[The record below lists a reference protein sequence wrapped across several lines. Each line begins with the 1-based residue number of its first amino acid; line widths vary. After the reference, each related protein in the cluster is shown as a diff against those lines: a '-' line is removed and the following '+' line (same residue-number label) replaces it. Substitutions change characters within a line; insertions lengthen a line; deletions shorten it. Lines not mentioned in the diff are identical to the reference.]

1 MKQNNILE
9 TTRKPYAT
17 IILAATSVIFLVLT
31 FIFSKLTLVEG
42 RSFDEDKNTIYTT
55 VNIDITNLP
64 IAFETIAKGK
74 NETFYIVGN
83 GENEYIL
90 KLDDKQY
97 KKIREEYEKNEADFK
112 YHIVGRTY
120 PIFDNL
126 EKASQNTYNDNKG
139 EKVISSS
146 NYEEYFGQ
154 AYIDGT
160 ENLGMVIAGV
170 FFVLGCVMAVVA
182 LISVIEYIHTVIKLN
197 RAIKEYGKE
206 RLEEQLNDLET
217 RSYPRVGAYLTKQY
231 LISNSVDFKVISY
244 DDILWMYL
252 LNRRMNFISIG
263 IFIMVATKDGKC
275 QPVVCGRNK
284 RALEKV
290 ILEIYE
296 KNPAIWLGYT
306 KENQNGYREYVKYL
320 RQNR

>member
-1 MKQNNILE
+1 MKQKNVLE
-9 TTRKPYAT
+9 TTKRPYG
-17 IILAATSVIFLVLT
+17 IILFAALTIVFLLLA
-31 FIFSKLTLVEG
+31 FIFSKMSLVEG
-42 RSFDEDKNTIYTT
+42 RSFDDDKNTIYTT

-64 IAFETIAKGK
+64 IAFETIAKGE
-74 NETFYIVGN
+74 NETFYFADNN
-83 GENEYIL
+83 GNEYIL
-90 KLDDKQY
+90 KLNEKQY
-97 KKIREEYEKNEADFK
+97 KKIQEEYEKNGADFE

-139 EKVISSS
+139 EEIITSL

-160 ENLGMVIAGV
+160 ENMGMIVGGV
-170 FFVLGCVMAVVA
+170 FSILGCVMAVVV
-182 LISVIEYIHTVIKLN
+182 LICIIEYIHTIIKLN

-206 RLEEQLNDLET
+206 KLEKLLNDSET
-217 RSYPRVGAYLTKQY
+217 ISYQNVGAYLTKQY

-244 DDILWMYL
+244 DNIFWMYL
-252 LNRRMNFISIG
+252 LNKRMNFISIG

-284 RALEKV
+284 KMLEK
-290 ILEIYE
+290 IMIEICE
-296 KNPAIWLGYT
+296 KNPNIRLGYT
-306 KENQNGYREYVKYL
+306 KENQKSYKDYL
-320 RQNR
+320 RQNK